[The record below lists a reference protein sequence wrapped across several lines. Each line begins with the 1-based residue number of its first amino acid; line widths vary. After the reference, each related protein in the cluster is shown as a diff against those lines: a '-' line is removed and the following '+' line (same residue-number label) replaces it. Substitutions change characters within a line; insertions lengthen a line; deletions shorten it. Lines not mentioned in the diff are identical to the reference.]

1 MRAFVVLGLVFFSH
15 QAKRLAWENVSE
27 ITYFVSTGTLNHN
40 SVSQSLSVGWQEG
53 HVAGKSDCASYLQ
66 RPKMLV
72 GVIVAAGLARIL
84 TMTFCLR

>member
-1 MRAFVVLGLVFFSH
+1 MRAFVVLGLVFFTPS
-15 QAKRLAWENVSE
+15 QEIGLGKRLRNDLFCVDWDVKPQ
-27 ITYFVSTGTLNHN
+27 L
-40 SVSQSLSVGWQEG
+40 SQSLSVGWQEG
-53 HVAGKSDCASYLQ
+53 HVAGKSHCASYLQ